1 MNYNFFLFL
10 VLFILQVELCTS
22 QYRYCQEAVASVTVV
37 DSCPT
42 SKTEWDVAARKK
54 NCDRMASQQNCTTIE
69 KYQYH
74 CVVNGLRSE
83 LLEVCAPTRI
93 VFGHCVEFNVLG
105 GVIQDQLSAPCNATY
120 PKCAEHYLS
129 SDIYQYPDCYELVLK
144 NEGSLAFEKKTET
157 TTSKNTLVTTNG
169 SGQEKTFLGVWIFV
183 IISVLII
190 AVVLVLIICTCI
202 RKTLCHRKLTN
213 RTHNEAVF
221 SSVEN
226 GEGDVKNVYIEREPF
241 IKIEDEEMTCLIP
254 QKDELEQDIQ
264 HSSPDQSLS
273 RRFSRSESSVNNI
286 QDRPSSKRLRKRSP
300 RGKRHKTH

>member
-144 NEGSLAFEKKTET
+144 NEGSLAFEKKNRNNNIKKYIGYYQRLGPRENFPR
-157 TTSKNTLVTTNG
+157 SLDLCYHLCPDNSCRFGSYHMYMHQKNIV
-169 SGQEKTFLGVWIFV
+169 
-183 IISVLII
+183 
-190 AVVLVLIICTCI
+190 
-202 RKTLCHRKLTN
+202 
-213 RTHNEAVF
+213 
-221 SSVEN
+221 
-226 GEGDVKNVYIEREPF
+226 
-241 IKIEDEEMTCLIP
+241 P
-254 QKDELEQDIQ
+254 QKT
-264 HSSPDQSLS
+264 DQQ
-273 RRFSRSESSVNNI
+273 N
-286 QDRPSSKRLRKRSP
+286 
-300 RGKRHKTH
+300 T